1 VNAVDLQR
9 FCPDV
14 KQNAAM
20 GSWVALS
27 LLFHLVGLALWVGAI
42 AFFLVVFAP
51 AAHDLPPYAGLHTL
65 NHGRIFL
72 EAISWMGIALLLVSG
87 ITNMVLRQQP
97 GTPADYFYPVIL
109 SIKLFLFVAMV
120 VHHCL
125 QVFKYGPRIAAL
137 TAEVA
142 TLAESWPEPLLTQWR
157 RWFLLLKINAALGP
171 VVTLLGVALIKS

>member
-1 VNAVDLQR
+1 
-9 FCPDV
+9 
-14 KQNAAM
+14 M

-27 LLFHLVGLALWVGAI
+27 LFFHLIGLALWVGSI

-51 AAHDLPPYAGLHTL
+51 AAHDLPPGPGLHTL

-87 ITNMVLRQQP
+87 ISNMVLRQQQP
-97 GTPADYFYPVIL
+97 GTPPDHFYAVVL
-109 SIKLFLFVAMV
+109 SVKLFLFLAMV

-125 QVFKYGPRIAAL
+125 QVFKYGPQIASL

-142 TLAESWPEPLLTQWR
+142 TFTETWPEPLLTQWR

-171 VVTLLGVALIKS
+171 VVTLLGVALIKA

>member
-1 VNAVDLQR
+1 
-9 FCPDV
+9 
-14 KQNAAM
+14 M

-27 LLFHLVGLALWVGAI
+27 LFFHLVGLALWVGAI
-42 AFFLVVFAP
+42 AFFLLVFAP
-51 AAHDLPPYAGLHTL
+51 AAHDLPPNAGLHTL

-87 ITNMVLRQQP
+87 ISNLILRQQQP
-97 GTPADYFYPVIL
+97 GTAPDYFYAVVL

-137 TAEVA
+137 TAEVT
-142 TLAESWPEPLLTQWR
+142 TLTKSWPEPLLTQWR

-171 VVTLLGVALIKS
+171 LVTLLGVALIKT